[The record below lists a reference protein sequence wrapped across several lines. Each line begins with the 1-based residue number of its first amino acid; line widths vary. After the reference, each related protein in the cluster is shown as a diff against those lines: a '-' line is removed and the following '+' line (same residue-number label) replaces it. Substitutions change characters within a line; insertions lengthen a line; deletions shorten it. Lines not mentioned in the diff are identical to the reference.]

1 MTRSHFFFQLSRI
14 LSSLWFLPALF
25 AAAAL
30 GVLLGAPFIAPFLPD
45 EIGDTI
51 GLTGVYDLLQVLAN
65 SLLAVSI
72 FSLGIMA
79 SSLHA
84 AASVGTP
91 RARPL
96 LMGDR
101 AAQNA
106 ISTFIGGFIYAIVG
120 IVGLST
126 SYYSSGAKAL
136 LFFVTCLVI
145 FAVIVALIRWIS
157 RLSKL
162 GDVTEVIRL
171 VEDATRAAL
180 LDVARAPY
188 FGGVPSEHTP
198 VGGFPVTSESFGYVQ
213 AIDVG
218 DLGKLADDLAVDL
231 HLVAWPGSY
240 VDPTRPLVI
249 SAQAVDEDA
258 SRRIRATFLI
268 GRQRTFEADP
278 RHGLIALS
286 EIGSRALS
294 PGVNDP
300 GTAIDVISTSVR
312 VLAEW
317 SRAASKVQAE
327 VRHRRLHVRP
337 LDAADLLEDAFR
349 WMARDGAG
357 QLEVQIRIQRGLA
370 TLAVNDEER
379 FGAAARALSQEALM
393 RAEAA
398 MTLPQDLERLRGV
411 FRNELAHRSMDRP
424 PGAGA

>member
-1 MTRSHFFFQLSRI
+1 MMRSHLHFQLSQI

-25 AAAAL
+25 GAIAL
-30 GVLLGAPFIAPFLPD
+30 GVLLGAPLVSPVLPD
-45 EIGDTI
+45 EIGHTI
-51 GLTGVYDLLQVLAN
+51 GLTGVYDLLGVLAN

-72 FSLGIMA
+72 FSLAIMA
-79 SSLHA
+79 SSMHA
-84 AASVGTP
+84 AANVATP

-96 LMGDR
+96 LMKDR

-126 SYYSSGAKAL
+126 SYYSSSAKAL

-145 FAVIVALIRWIS
+145 LAVIVALIRWIS

-162 GDVTEVIRL
+162 GDVTEVINL

-180 LDVARAPY
+180 LDVAHAPY
-188 FGGVPSEHTP
+188 FGGVPSEQIPT
-198 VGGFPVTSESFGYVQ
+198 GGFPVTSESFGYVQ
-213 AIDVG
+213 AID
-218 DLGKLADDLAVDL
+218 ADDLGALADGLAADL

-249 SAQAVDEDA
+249 STRVLDNDA
-258 SRRIRATFLI
+258 CGNIRDTFLI

-317 SRAASKVQAE
+317 SRTASQIQPE

-349 WMARDGAG
+349 WIARDGAG

-370 TLAVNDEER
+370 TLAVNDEAR
-379 FGAAARALSQEALM
+379 FGVAARALSQEALM

-398 MTLPQDLERLRGV
+398 MSLPQDFERLRGV
-411 FRNELAHRSMDRP
+411 FPHELAHRGTDRP